1 MAVSLADL
9 AVALR
14 LKTGA
19 EVLDTDISAILMRI
33 KQGSEAIIGRY
44 APEAPDAI
52 KDLAC
57 IRLGSYLFDE
67 EGRSNRSKDPLK
79 ASGAQQ
85 LLARFRNIRL
95 NMEEAVLTVAELE
108 ALGFTESE
116 IAALR
121 ELISDRPFLRLE

>member
-1 MAVSLADL
+1 MAVSVNELAT
-9 AVALR
+9 ALR
-14 LKTGA
+14 LRVGMET
-19 EVLDTDISAILMRI
+19 LDTDISAILMRI

-85 LLARFRNIRL
+85 LLARFRNHRL
-95 NMEEAVLTVAELE
+95 NVEEATLSIAE
-108 ALGFTESE
+108 A
-116 IAALR
+116 
-121 ELISDRPFLRLE
+121 DRPFLRLEG

>member
-1 MAVSLADL
+1 MAVSVNDL

-14 LKTGA
+14 LKVGSET
-19 EVLDTDISAILMRI
+19 LDTDISAILQRI
-33 KQGSEAIIGRY
+33 KQGAEAIIGRY
-44 APEAPDAI
+44 AGEAPDAI
-52 KDLAC
+52 KDLSC
-57 IRLGSYLFDE
+57 IRLTSYLFDE
-67 EGRSNRSKDPLK
+67 EGRSNRSKDPLR